1 MGWHDMDLNGVC
13 MVVLEDDVGVC
24 VLDDDN
30 GDTQQRCDKAPF
42 RFDGVWWFWIKVGEH
57 NALDD
62 KVGVATHENF
72 LLI

>member
-13 MVVLEDDVGVC
+13 MVVLEDDVGV
-24 VLDDDN
+24 
-30 GDTQQRCDKAPF
+30 
-42 RFDGVWWFWIKVGEH
+42 GEH